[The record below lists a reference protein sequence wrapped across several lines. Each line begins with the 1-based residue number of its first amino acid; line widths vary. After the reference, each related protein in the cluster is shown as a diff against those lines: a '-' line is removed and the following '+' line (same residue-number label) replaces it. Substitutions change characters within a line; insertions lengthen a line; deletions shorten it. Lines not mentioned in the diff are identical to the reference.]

1 MESKMEV
8 SVVVGVIVILDGA
21 DNELY
26 NRANQ
31 GLCDEVSVSN
41 PA

>member
-21 DNELY
+21 DNEY
-26 NRANQ
+26 NRANP

-41 PA
+41 HA